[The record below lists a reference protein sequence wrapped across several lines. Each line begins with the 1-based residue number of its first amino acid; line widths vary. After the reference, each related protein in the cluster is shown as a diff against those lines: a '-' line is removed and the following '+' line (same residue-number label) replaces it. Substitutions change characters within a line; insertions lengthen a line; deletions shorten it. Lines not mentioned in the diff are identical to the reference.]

1 LQPES
6 TAKARVEMFILT
18 VIKFISNAIKI
29 IGIGFFIYSAY
40 KGTFSNGDSNTVFIG
55 VAALT
60 VVIVITHI
68 IDDVKGG

>member
-1 LQPES
+1 
-6 TAKARVEMFILT
+6 MIILT
-18 VIKFISNAIKI
+18 IIKFISNAIKI

-40 KGTFSNGDSNTVFIG
+40 KATFSTGDSNTVFIG

>member
-1 LQPES
+1 
-6 TAKARVEMFILT
+6 MFLLEL
-18 VIKFISNAIKI
+18 IKFISNVIKI

-40 KGTFSNGDSNTVFIG
+40 KGTFSTGDSNTVFIG

-68 IDDVKGG
+68 IDEFRQR

>member
-1 LQPES
+1 LLPVSRE
-6 TAKARVEMFILT
+6 KACVTMTIYSI
-18 VIKFISNAIKI
+18 IKFISNAIKI

-40 KGTFSNGDSNTVFIG
+40 KGAFSTGDSNTVFIG

>member
-1 LQPES
+1 
-6 TAKARVEMFILT
+6 MFILT